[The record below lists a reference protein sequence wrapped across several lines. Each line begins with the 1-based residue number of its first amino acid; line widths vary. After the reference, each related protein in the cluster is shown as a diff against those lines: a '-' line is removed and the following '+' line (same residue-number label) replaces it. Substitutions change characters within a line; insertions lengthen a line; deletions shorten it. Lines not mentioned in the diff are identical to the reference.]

1 MSLSHFRETIFLN
14 HDSNNSA
21 ISNSHQCHFSPGSA
35 ISAPG
40 SAISSRDLKAGLALT
55 QCQKCQNFPKSF
67 LNTPRAFTS
76 TTDAFPRCVGLPPMR
91 RNRHPA
97 PCHSERSGA
106 ESRNPESPNAP
117 SHPAANVI
125 PAPCHSERSASGV
138 EESKVPERSQSS
150 RRKRH
155 SGPLSFRAQRSG
167 VEESRR
173 GGYFTNLKDYRNPQ
187 TEKSPL
193 PSRERATV
201 TMNLERLRRPNYPI
215 IKSPSPLPSRLA
227 PSCRH
232 PMPERCSI
240 SETRPQSPS
249 SAFPF
254 SSAAVHRAMGS
265 CASREH
271 ESCYARSAQV

>member
-1 MSLSHFRETIFLN
+1 MSLSHVHEIDFLKQC
-14 HDSNNSA
+14 SNNSA
-21 ISNSHQCHFSPGSA
+21 ISNSHQCHFGPW
-35 ISAPG
+35 
-40 SAISSRDLKAGLALT
+40 
-55 QCQKCQNFPKSF
+55 QCHFGPRQCHFIQRPQSWPSFDAVPKVPEFPQNFFPYS
-67 LNTPRAFTS
+67 PRAVPP
-76 TTDAFPRCVGLPPMR
+76 TTYAFPRCVGLPPMR

-215 IKSPSPLPSRLA
+215 IKSPSPLPSRSV
-227 PSCRH
+227 PSCPPPR
-232 PMPERCSI
+232 PARYSI
-240 SETRPQSPS
+240 AETRPQSTS
-249 SAFPF
+249 SAFP
-254 SSAAVHRAMGS
+254 SASAVVHRAIGPG
-265 CASREH
+265 
-271 ESCYARSAQV
+271 